1 MKKTIIKKYLF
12 LVLLGFMA
20 QVTLAQKTIT
30 GTVKE
35 QNGPLPGASVL
46 IQGTTTGTQTDFD
59 GNFSIEAS
67 STDVLTFSYVG
78 FKEVSIP
85 VGNQTI
91 INVTLEEDN
100 ALDEVVIVA
109 FGSQTKKKNV
119 QSVSVV
125 GQDAIKD
132 IPANSPQELLQGQAA
147 GVQVVQSSGVLGAA
161 PTIKIRGVASVSSGS
176 RPLFVV
182 DGVPLNDTDLTSNQG
197 ANQGLNPLAN
207 INPNDIESI
216 SVLKDASAT
225 AIYGSRGSNGVVIVT
240 TKSGSKGGQTTV
252 TLNVSTGI
260 SESTDTF
267 DMMNADEFRQYAV
280 DANYF
285 GIDNVAD
292 LPQGGFNWV
301 DGVTRTGISNNIDAS
316 VSGGSEKTSFYIST
330 NFKDEE
336 GFIIGNDLKR
346 RAGRLNINHTAT
358 DWLEI
363 GANIGITRN
372 EFDRVG
378 AENSTFAPLTSAY
391 LIRPWVQPRDEN
403 GNLVNTGFIANT
415 IAIESLDINDSDV
428 TRTTGNVSAKVSL
441 FEGLTFNSRFGID
454 RVLVEEQQRS
464 FELNSPGGT
473 GSNFYAQDNRY
484 ILTNTLNYDT
494 TFGDKHDLGAVAG
507 ISYEENT
514 IRTIA
519 VAGTGFASDSSLNIE
534 SAAQK
539 TTTTSSATAN
549 SLVGYFARVNYAYDS
564 KYVLEGSLRRDG
576 SSRFGADNR
585 FGTFFALGGAW
596 NLSEEKFLEDSS
608 WINNLKL
615 RASFGTTGNDR
626 IGNFQSLALYSGGT
640 FGQYNDQ
647 AGLAPVSAPNP
658 DLKWERSKAFDI
670 GLAGD
675 LFNNRISFSVDYYK
689 KRTDDLIL
697 NLPLPISTAAG
708 TNNTIARNV
717 GEIENRGFDVSLTSN
732 NFRDGDFKWTTTLNI
747 GFNTNEVISL
757 PGASIDTEGREF
769 IAGSASQRAIVG
781 ESINTFYLVRYK
793 GVNPQTGDAEW
804 LDADGNATTNPNP
817 STDRVIAG
825 DANPDFVGG
834 LTNTFKY
841 KNFDLNVLTN
851 FSVGNDIYVDGL
863 RFTDNAAS
871 GSFNNRAALLNVW
884 QQPGDNAFVPAFDSP
899 TFNTFAQ
906 RSTAQLR
913 DGSFL
918 RFKNVTLGYTIPK
931 SVLDKTRHVK
941 NIRLYATATNLITI
955 KGSDLEGIDPEV
967 TDTSAALGQGETFF
981 TPPQSKSFI
990 FGATIQL

>member
-59 GNFSIEAS
+59 GNFSLEAS

-358 DWLEI
+358 DWL
-363 GANIGITRN
+363 
-372 EFDRVG
+372 
-378 AENSTFAPLTSAY
+378 
-391 LIRPWVQPRDEN
+391 
-403 GNLVNTGFIANT
+403 
-415 IAIESLDINDSDV
+415 
-428 TRTTGNVSAKVSL
+428 
-441 FEGLTFNSRFGID
+441 
-454 RVLVEEQQRS
+454 
-464 FELNSPGGT
+464 
-473 GSNFYAQDNRY
+473 
-484 ILTNTLNYDT
+484 
-494 TFGDKHDLGAVAG
+494 
-507 ISYEENT
+507 
-514 IRTIA
+514 
-519 VAGTGFASDSSLNIE
+519 
-534 SAAQK
+534 
-539 TTTTSSATAN
+539 
-549 SLVGYFARVNYAYDS
+549 
-564 KYVLEGSLRRDG
+564 
-576 SSRFGADNR
+576 
-585 FGTFFALGGAW
+585 
-596 NLSEEKFLEDSS
+596 
-608 WINNLKL
+608 
-615 RASFGTTGNDR
+615 
-626 IGNFQSLALYSGGT
+626 
-640 FGQYNDQ
+640 
-647 AGLAPVSAPNP
+647 
-658 DLKWERSKAFDI
+658 
-670 GLAGD
+670 
-675 LFNNRISFSVDYYK
+675 
-689 KRTDDLIL
+689 
-697 NLPLPISTAAG
+697 
-708 TNNTIARNV
+708 
-717 GEIENRGFDVSLTSN
+717 
-732 NFRDGDFKWTTTLNI
+732 
-747 GFNTNEVISL
+747 
-757 PGASIDTEGREF
+757 
-769 IAGSASQRAIVG
+769 
-781 ESINTFYLVRYK
+781 
-793 GVNPQTGDAEW
+793 
-804 LDADGNATTNPNP
+804 
-817 STDRVIAG
+817 
-825 DANPDFVGG
+825 
-834 LTNTFKY
+834 
-841 KNFDLNVLTN
+841 
-851 FSVGNDIYVDGL
+851 
-863 RFTDNAAS
+863 
-871 GSFNNRAALLNVW
+871 
-884 QQPGDNAFVPAFDSP
+884 
-899 TFNTFAQ
+899 
-906 RSTAQLR
+906 
-913 DGSFL
+913 
-918 RFKNVTLGYTIPK
+918 
-931 SVLDKTRHVK
+931 
-941 NIRLYATATNLITI
+941 
-955 KGSDLEGIDPEV
+955 
-967 TDTSAALGQGETFF
+967 
-981 TPPQSKSFI
+981 
-990 FGATIQL
+990 